1 MKRDMR
7 KETKIGILLLALF
20 NIINFI
26 TTNIAPEIHILHFLL
41 GGLAGLSLCQIV
53 IGILPES
60 AYLKLKNFKKSL

>member
-1 MKRDMR
+1 MKKNMR
-7 KETKIGILLLALF
+7 KETKIGILLLVLF

-26 TTNIAPEIHILHFLL
+26 ATDIFPEIPMLHFLL
-41 GGLAGLSLCQIV
+41 GGLVGLSLCQIV